1 MTDTDGKQMKT
12 TSLVIGGMTCRACAV
27 HVRQALA
34 SVSGVASV
42 DVSLEEKR
50 AVLEL
55 ADGTGESA
63 LVEAVEAAGYTAEP
77 ESAMDEGAARL
88 AEATFASDGEPAPG
102 ASGDGRHLLVIGGG
116 SAAFAAAIRA
126 AELGARVTMVERG
139 VMGGTC
145 VNRGC
150 VPSKTLI
157 RAAEVNHLR
166 QHHPFAGMPSGDGA
180 VDMEALVDQK
190 RELVERLRGAKYR
203 DVLAAYPEVQWLSG
217 EARFTDAG
225 GVEVVVPDGGA
236 RRLPAERVVIATG
249 ARPWRPEL
257 PGLEDLADGTV
268 WTNEDALE
276 AEEVPSR
283 LVVAGGGPVGVELAQ
298 LFARLGSQ
306 VTLVAPELVPPAD
319 ADLAEALAG
328 HLRDEGLEIVTGAR
342 IDAVEGPDGGT
353 GASGAARVRGEDGGS
368 RRLPFDRLL
377 LATGRTANTDALGV
391 EGVGLETTGRG
402 FLRVDDRLR
411 TSRPG
416 VFAAGDCTDRPHF
429 VYVAGK
435 AGTVAA
441 ENALGGDRRLDL
453 SAMPAVVFTSPQL
466 AWVGLTEREARERH
480 GDAAVEVRTLPMAEV
495 SRALAN
501 RDTRGRIKL
510 VAGAEDGRLLGVHL
524 LSPQAGEVIQTGVL
538 AVKHG
543 LTVHDLADTLFPY
556 LTEVEGLKL
565 AAQTFTKS
573 VEKLSC
579 CAG

>member
-12 TSLVIGGMTCRACAV
+12 TSLVIGGMTCRACV
-27 HVRQALA
+27 EHVRQALA

-55 ADGTGESA
+55 ADDAGESA

-77 ESAMDEGAARL
+77 ESATDEGAARL
-88 AEATFASDGEPAPG
+88 AEATPASDGEPAPG
-102 ASGDGRHLLVIGGG
+102 AGGDGRHLLVIGGG

-157 RAAEVNHLR
+157 RAAEVHHLR
-166 QHHPFAGMPSGDGA
+166 QHHPFAGMPSGDGD

-217 EARFTDAG
+217 EARFTDTG

-249 ARPWRPEL
+249 ARPWRPQL

-268 WTNEDALE
+268 WTNEDALK
-276 AEEVPSR
+276 AEEVPGR

-342 IDAVEGPDGGT
+342 IDAVEGPDGLPGV
-353 GASGAARVRGEDGGS
+353 SGAAIARGEDGGS

-391 EGVGLETTGRG
+391 EGVGLETAGRG

-435 AGTVAA
+435 AGTLAA

-480 GDAAVEVRTLPMAEV
+480 GDAGVEVRTLPMAEV

-543 LTVHDLADTLFPY
+543 LTVHDLTDTLFPY

>member
-1 MTDTDGKQMKT
+1 MTGTDGKKTET
-12 TSLVIGGMTCRACAV
+12 TSLTIGGMTCQGCAD
-27 HVRQALA
+27 HVREALV
-34 SVSGVASV
+34 SVPGVASV
-42 DVSLEEKR
+42 DVSLQDGR
-50 AVLEL
+50 AVLKL
-55 ADGTGESA
+55 SDGTGESA

-77 ESAMDEGAARL
+77 MPAAEDGTGRSAETTLATDGGSARG
-88 AEATFASDGEPAPG
+88 GE
-102 ASGDGRHLLVIGGG
+102 GDGRHLLVVGGG
-116 SAAFAAAIRA
+116 SAAFAAAIRG

-157 RAAEVNHLR
+157 RAGEVRHLR
-166 QHHPFAGMPSGDGA
+166 AHHPFAGVPTGDGA

-203 DVLAAYPEVQWLSG
+203 DVLSAYPAVEYLEG
-217 EARFTDAG
+217 EARFADPDV
-225 GVEVVVPDGGA
+225 VEVELPGGGT
-236 RRLPAERVVIATG
+236 RPFPADRVVVATG
-249 ARPWRPEL
+249 ARPWIPEL
-257 PGLEDLADGTV
+257 PGREGLEDGTV

-276 AEEVPSR
+276 AEDVPR
-283 LVVAGGGPVGVELAQ
+283 CLVVAGAGPVGVELAQ
-298 LFARLGSQ
+298 LFARLGSR
-306 VTLVAPELVPPAD
+306 VTLVAPGLVPPAD

-328 HLRDEGLEIVTGAR
+328 HLRDEGLEMVTGAR
-342 IDAVEGPDGGT
+342 ISAVEGPEGG
-353 GASGAARVRGEDGGS
+353 SGAAGVAVARGEDGGT

-377 LATGRTANTDALGV
+377 LATGRTANTAALGP
-391 EGVGLETTGRG
+391 EGAGLDTSGRG

-416 VFAAGDCTDRPHF
+416 VFAAGDCTDRPQF
-429 VYVAGK
+429 VYVAAT

-441 ENALGGDRRLDL
+441 GNALGGDRRLDL
-453 SAMPAVVFTSPQL
+453 SAMPAVVFTDPQL
-466 AWVGLTEREARERH
+466 AWVGLNEREARKRH
-480 GDAAVEVRTLPMAEV
+480 GDGAVEVRTLPMAEV
-495 SRALAN
+495 PRALAN
-501 RDTRGRIKL
+501 RDPRGSVKL
-510 VAGAEDGRLLGVHL
+510 VARADDGRLLGVHV

-543 LTVHDLADTLFPY
+543 LTVRDIADTLFPY